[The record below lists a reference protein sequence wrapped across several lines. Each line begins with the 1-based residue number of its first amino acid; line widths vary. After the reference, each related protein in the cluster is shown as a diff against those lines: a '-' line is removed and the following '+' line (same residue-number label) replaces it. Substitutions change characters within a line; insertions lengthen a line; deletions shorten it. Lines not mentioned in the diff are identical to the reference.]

1 MAPPAPRTIRLE
13 WTGEGH
19 KFTGGVDEPGAPTT
33 MIDGDGKAA
42 PSPLSTLLL
51 ACASCSSVDVV
62 DILAKM
68 RVTLKQLV
76 VEVVGVRREEMPRR
90 YVSIHFRYRL
100 AGDGLERHNAERAV
114 SLSIEK
120 YCSAIASLAP
130 DIELTHEVVLA

>member
-1 MAPPAPRTIRLE
+1 MPPAPRTIRLE

-19 KFTGGVDEPGAPTT
+19 LFKGGVAEPGAPTT
-33 MIDGDGKAA
+33 VVDGDGKAA
-42 PSPLSTLLL
+42 PGPLSTMLL
-51 ACASCSSVDVV
+51 ACAACSSVDVV

-68 RVTLKQLV
+68 RVTLKKLA

-90 YVSIHFRYRL
+90 YVSIHFKYLL

-130 DIELTHEVVLA
+130 DIALTHEVVVE